1 MSAVDAAKIWSLNYR
16 VLLSVISRAEDEICS
31 LGLESKELFLLAEID
46 EHPSPAADRDRAQSR
61 RGRHVGGVRGVHQAS
76 RAAHRRAAEGTKKPA
91 RKNHLTVISRHA
103 SSPR

>member
-46 EHPSPAADRDRAQSR
+46 DHQVGPDLAGQRDDVVA
-61 RGRHVGGVRGVHQAS
+61 
-76 RAAHRRAAEGTKKPA
+76 
-91 RKNHLTVISRHA
+91 
-103 SSPR
+103 